1 MSDERLG
8 RLAQGIILGCV
19 AVTAALLLLA
29 ILESATGAYQRST
42 VFVAASFFLL
52 GLAVFVYER
61 AFTPGVVWV
70 LKDGKRAG
78 RIVRGEVV
86 LDPEFEEAK

>member
-1 MSDERLG
+1 MDDRRLDL
-8 RLAQGIILGCV
+8 LAIGTILASAV
-19 AVTAALLLLA
+19 AIVTLLLLA
-29 ILESATGAYQRST
+29 LLEAQAGSYQRAT
-42 VFVAASFFLL
+42 VFVAVTLFLM

-78 RIVRGEVV
+78 HIIGGKVV
-86 LDPEFEEAK
+86 LDPEHRDGK